1 MLDFFIALFGGIYYA
16 GKYINEKTSIEAANK
31 RNQERLDLMT
41 SDSQE
46 FVDKMTDRGLER
58 KIKQDI
64 YRGKYKELISKVSDG
79 VLAEAFARGINLCDD
94 RCRPFTMRGI
104 YPDYQ
109 LLIVMASIGKLPYSV
124 ASFGIR
130 RPLNGD
136 LWDVHAIFM
145 EWLDKELQSHGVE
158 PMVFQSESPP
168 YMSTTGV
175 RVFAKNAR
183 RVYGT
188 FGWFSIRLHL

>member
-94 RCRPFTMRGI
+94 RCRPFTMREI
-104 YPDYQ
+104 CPDYQ

-130 RPLNGD
+130 RPSNGD

-158 PMVFQSESPP
+158 PMVFQSESSP
-168 YMSTTGV
+168 YMSVTGV